1 MTDFDTI
8 SNMRLYTP
16 HFKQPNNLIP
26 NAKKSYFGF
35 NNIDLRGIN
44 MLGLDIIDFPKVKD
58 SLWKVSIRTGS
69 SNGEIIG
76 SSRLS
81 ELTVAD
87 DSFVRL
93 PIKLTS
99 DKKDLFIV
107 FENDKYEKG
116 VDEFEIR
123 SVKFIK

>member
-1 MTDFDTI
+1 
-8 SNMRLYTP
+8 
-16 HFKQPNNLIP
+16 
-26 NAKKSYFGF
+26 
-35 NNIDLRGIN
+35 

-58 SLWKVSIRTGS
+58 SLWKVTIRTGS